1 MMLRLTKTGM
11 LFLFSVLMLL
21 SCSEKQLVKGNYQ
34 VIPLPQ
40 EINPNNQ
47 TSFTLTASAAISYP
61 KGNTRLENVANL
73 LARYI
78 ETSTG
83 NKLKV
88 GAGESASGINLVID
102 KAIVNKEGYVLT
114 ISSEGIRIAGATE
127 AGVFYGV
134 QTLRKSIPAS
144 KGKKNVEFAG
154 VTITD
159 APRFGYRGMM
169 LDVSRHFMPADSVK
183 CYIDM
188 LALHNVNRLHFHLTD
203 DQGWRIEIKKY
214 PKLTEIGSKRKET
227 VIGRNSG
234 VYDGKPYSGYY
245 TQDELRD
252 LVNYAQDRFITIIP
266 EIDLPGHQQAALSS
280 YPELGCTGGPYEV
293 WTQWGVSDNVICAGN
308 DQAMQFLE
316 DVLAEVIE
324 IFPSEYIH
332 IGGDECP
339 KTVWEKCPKCQARI
353 NAQGIKA
360 DQHHSAE
367 AYLQSYVI
375 SRMEKFVES
384 KGRHIIGWDEILEG
398 GLAPNA
404 TVMSWRGME
413 GGIQAAQ
420 QHHDVIMTP
429 SSHVYFDHYQSTD
442 TDLEPL
448 AIGGFS
454 SLERVYSFEP
464 VPDIL
469 KEEEQKYIIGAQA
482 NLWREYIPTYSHA
495 LYMTLPRLAALSEV
509 QWTSKEKKNY
519 QSFLNRCAKLTDHY
533 TLNGYNFA
541 KHLFDVNAK
550 LTTDTENGSLLI
562 SLSTLG
568 DGDIYYTTDGT
579 TPTVKSNKYENPV
592 VIKQDAHFQAKVIR
606 ANSESRVY
614 SEKIYFSK
622 ATMKPIT
629 LKEQPSK
636 GYSFNGAPALADGI
650 KGNSNYKTGRWLGF
664 QGKDID
670 AVIDLKGATEISKI
684 KFSTNVVKGDWIV
697 DAGEIIVRVSED
709 GKTFREIAKEVLP
722 EMKATD
728 KDGIYPHEISFA
740 SVKVNYVQVT
750 IKKVS
755 LPSWHGGAGS
765 PAFIF
770 VDEIEVL

>member
-1 MMLRLTKTGM
+1 MLRLTKTGM

-73 LARYI
+73 LAGYI
-78 ETSTG
+78 ESSTG

-102 KAIVNKEGYVLT
+102 KAIANKEGYVLT

-252 LVNYAQDRFITIIP
+252 LVNYAQDRFITIVP

-316 DVLAEVIE
+316 DVLAEVIA

-469 KEEEQKYIIGAQA
+469 KEEEKKYIIGAQA

-509 QWTSKEKKNY
+509 QWTSKEKKDY

-541 KHLFDVNAK
+541 KHLFDVNAR

-579 TPTVKSNKYENPV
+579 TPTAKSNKYENPV

-606 ANSESRVY
+606 TNSESRVY

-622 ATMKPIT
+622 ATMKPIS

-684 KFSTNVVKGDWIV
+684 KFSTNVVKGDWIM
-697 DAGEIIVRVSED
+697 DAGEIIVRVSDD

-740 SVKVNYVQVT
+740 SVKANYVQVT

>member
-1 MMLRLTKTGM
+1 MLRLTKTGM

-73 LARYI
+73 LAGYI
-78 ETSTG
+78 ESSTG

-102 KAIVNKEGYVLT
+102 KAIANKEGYVLT

-159 APRFGYRGMM
+159 APRFDYRGMM

-214 PKLTEIGSKRKET
+214 PKLTEIGSKREET

-252 LVNYAQDRFITIIP
+252 LVNYAQDRFITIVP

-316 DVLAEVIE
+316 DVLAEVIA

-469 KEEEQKYIIGAQA
+469 KEEEKKYIIGAQA

-509 QWTSKEKKNY
+509 QWTSKEKKDY

-541 KHLFDVNAK
+541 KHLFDVNAR

-579 TPTVKSNKYENPV
+579 TPTAKSNKYENPV

-606 ANSESRVY
+606 TNSESRVY

-629 LKEQPSK
+629 LNEQPSK

-670 AVIDLKGATEISKI
+670 AVIDMKRATEISKI
-684 KFSTNVVKGDWIV
+684 KFSTNVVKGDWIM
-697 DAGEIIVRVSED
+697 DAGEIIVRVSDD

-740 SVKVNYVQVT
+740 SVKANYVQVT

>member
-1 MMLRLTKTGM
+1 MLRLTKTGM

-73 LARYI
+73 LAGYI
-78 ETSTG
+78 ESSTG

-102 KAIVNKEGYVLT
+102 KAIANKEGYVLT

-252 LVNYAQDRFITIIP
+252 LVNYAQERFITIVP

-316 DVLAEVIE
+316 DVLAEVIA

-469 KEEEQKYIIGAQA
+469 KEEEKKYIIGAQA

-509 QWTSKEKKNY
+509 QWTSKEKKDY

-541 KHLFDVNAK
+541 KHLFDVNAR

-579 TPTVKSNKYENPV
+579 TPTAKSNKYENPV

-622 ATMKPIT
+622 ATMKPIS

-684 KFSTNVVKGDWIV
+684 KFSTNVVKGDWIM
-697 DAGEIIVRVSED
+697 DAGEIIVRVSDD

-740 SVKVNYVQVT
+740 SVKANYVQVT

>member
-1 MMLRLTKTGM
+1 MLRLTKTGM

-73 LARYI
+73 LAGYI
-78 ETSTG
+78 ESSTG

-102 KAIVNKEGYVLT
+102 KAIANKEGYVLT

-252 LVNYAQDRFITIIP
+252 LVNYAQDRFITIVP

-316 DVLAEVIE
+316 DVLAEVIA

-469 KEEEQKYIIGAQA
+469 KEEEKKYIIGAQA

-509 QWTSKEKKNY
+509 QWTSKEKKDY

-541 KHLFDVNAK
+541 KHLFDVNAR

-579 TPTVKSNKYENPV
+579 TPTAKSNKYENPV

-622 ATMKPIT
+622 ATMKPIS

-697 DAGEIIVRVSED
+697 DAGEIIVRVSDD

-740 SVKVNYVQVT
+740 SVKANYVQVT

>member
-73 LARYI
+73 LAGYI
-78 ETSTG
+78 ESSTG

-88 GAGESASGINLVID
+88 GAGESARGINLVID
-102 KAIVNKEGYVLT
+102 KAIANKEGYVLT

-252 LVNYAQDRFITIIP
+252 LVNYAQERFITIVP

-316 DVLAEVIE
+316 DVLAEVIA

-442 TDLEPL
+442 TELEPL

-469 KEEEQKYIIGAQA
+469 KEEEKKYIIGAQA

-541 KHLFDVNAK
+541 KHLFDVNAR

-579 TPTVKSNKYENPV
+579 TPTAKSNKYENPV

-670 AVIDLKGATEISKI
+670 AVINLKGATEISKI
-684 KFSTNVVKGDWIV
+684 KFSTNVVKGDWIM
-697 DAGEIIVRVSED
+697 DAGEIIVRVSDD

-740 SVKVNYVQVT
+740 SVKANYVQVT

>member
-1 MMLRLTKTGM
+1 MLRLTKTGM

-73 LARYI
+73 LAGYI
-78 ETSTG
+78 ESSTG

-102 KAIVNKEGYVLT
+102 KAIANKEGYVLT

-252 LVNYAQDRFITIIP
+252 LVNYAQERFITIVP

-464 VPDIL
+464 VPYIL
-469 KEEEQKYIIGAQA
+469 KEEEKKYIIGAQA

-541 KHLFDVNAK
+541 KHLFDVNAR

-579 TPTVKSNKYENPV
+579 TPTAKSNKYENPV

-670 AVIDLKGATEISKI
+670 AVINLKGATEISKI

-697 DAGEIIVRVSED
+697 DAGEIIVRVSDD

-740 SVKVNYVQVT
+740 SVKANYVQVT

>member
-1 MMLRLTKTGM
+1 MLRLTKTGM

-73 LARYI
+73 LAGYI
-78 ETSTG
+78 ESSTG

-102 KAIVNKEGYVLT
+102 KAIANKEGYVLT

-252 LVNYAQDRFITIIP
+252 LVNYAQDRFITIVP

-316 DVLAEVIE
+316 DVLAEVIA

-469 KEEEQKYIIGAQA
+469 KEEEKKYIIGAQA

-509 QWTSKEKKNY
+509 QWTSKEKKDY

-541 KHLFDVNAK
+541 KHLFDVNAR

-579 TPTVKSNKYENPV
+579 TPTAKSNKYENPV

-606 ANSESRVY
+606 TNSESRVY

-684 KFSTNVVKGDWIV
+684 KFSTNVVKGDWIM

-740 SVKVNYVQVT
+740 SVKANYVQVT

>member
-1 MMLRLTKTGM
+1 MLRLTKTGM

-73 LARYI
+73 LAGYI
-78 ETSTG
+78 ESSTG

-102 KAIVNKEGYVLT
+102 KAIANKEGYVLT

-252 LVNYAQDRFITIIP
+252 LVNYAQERFITIVP

-316 DVLAEVIE
+316 DVLAEVIA

-469 KEEEQKYIIGAQA
+469 KEEEKKYIIGAQA

-509 QWTSKEKKNY
+509 QWTSKEKKDY

-541 KHLFDVNAK
+541 KHLFDVNAR
-550 LTTDTENGSLLI
+550 LTTDTENGSLHI

-579 TPTVKSNKYENPV
+579 TPTAKSNKYENPV

-684 KFSTNVVKGDWIV
+684 KFSTNVVKGDWIM
-697 DAGEIIVRVSED
+697 DAGEIIVRVSDD

-740 SVKVNYVQVT
+740 SVKANYVQVT

>member
-73 LARYI
+73 LAGYI
-78 ETSTG
+78 ESSTG

-102 KAIVNKEGYVLT
+102 KAIANKEGYVLT

-252 LVNYAQDRFITIIP
+252 LVNYAQDRFITIVP

-293 WTQWGVSDNVICAGN
+293 WTQWGVWDNVICAGN

-316 DVLAEVIE
+316 DVLAEVIA

-469 KEEEQKYIIGAQA
+469 KEEEKKYIIGAQA

-509 QWTSKEKKNY
+509 QWTSKEKKDY

-541 KHLFDVNAK
+541 KHLFDVNAR

-568 DGDIYYTTDGT
+568 EGDIYYTTDGT
-579 TPTVKSNKYENPV
+579 TPTAKSNKYENPV

-606 ANSESRVY
+606 TNSESRVY

-629 LKEQPSK
+629 LNEQPSK

-684 KFSTNVVKGDWIV
+684 KFSTNVVKGDWIM
-697 DAGEIIVRVSED
+697 DAGEIIVRVSDD

-740 SVKVNYVQVT
+740 SVKANYVQVT

>member
-1 MMLRLTKTGM
+1 MLRLTKTGM

-47 TSFTLTASAAISYP
+47 TSFTLPASAAISYP

-73 LARYI
+73 LAGYI
-78 ETSTG
+78 ESSTG

-102 KAIVNKEGYVLT
+102 KAIANKEGYVLT

-154 VTITD
+154 VTIKD

-252 LVNYAQDRFITIIP
+252 LVNYAQDRFITIVP

-316 DVLAEVIE
+316 DVLAEVIA

-469 KEEEQKYIIGAQA
+469 KEEEKKYIIGAQA

-509 QWTSKEKKNY
+509 QWTSKEKKDY

-541 KHLFDVNAK
+541 KHLFDVNAR

-579 TPTVKSNKYENPV
+579 TPTAKSNKYENPV

-606 ANSESRVY
+606 TNSESRVY

-622 ATMKPIT
+622 ATMKPIS

-740 SVKVNYVQVT
+740 SVKANYVQVT

>member
-1 MMLRLTKTGM
+1 MLRLTKTGM

-73 LARYI
+73 LAGYI
-78 ETSTG
+78 ESSTG

-102 KAIVNKEGYVLT
+102 KAIANKEGYVLT

-252 LVNYAQDRFITIIP
+252 LVNYAQDRFITIVP

-316 DVLAEVIE
+316 DVLAEVIA

-469 KEEEQKYIIGAQA
+469 KEEEKKYIIGAQA

-509 QWTSKEKKNY
+509 QWTSKEKKDY

-541 KHLFDVNAK
+541 KHLFDVNAR

-579 TPTVKSNKYENPV
+579 TPTAKSNKYENPV

-629 LKEQPSK
+629 LNEQPSK

-684 KFSTNVVKGDWIV
+684 KFSTNVVKGDWIM
-697 DAGEIIVRVSED
+697 DAGEIIVRVSDD

-740 SVKVNYVQVT
+740 SVKANYVQVT

>member
-1 MMLRLTKTGM
+1 MLRLTKTGM

-73 LARYI
+73 LAGYI
-78 ETSTG
+78 ESSTG

-252 LVNYAQDRFITIIP
+252 LVNYAQERFITIVP

-384 KGRHIIGWDEILEG
+384 KGRHTIGWDEILEG

-469 KEEEQKYIIGAQA
+469 KEEEKKYIIGAQA

-509 QWTSKEKKNY
+509 QWTSKEKKDY

-541 KHLFDVNAK
+541 KHLFDVNAR

-579 TPTVKSNKYENPV
+579 TPTAKSNKYENPV

-606 ANSESRVY
+606 TNSESRVY

-629 LKEQPSK
+629 LNEQPSK

-697 DAGEIIVRVSED
+697 DAGEIIVRVSDD

-740 SVKVNYVQVT
+740 SVKANYVQVT

>member
-1 MMLRLTKTGM
+1 MLRLTKTGM

-73 LARYI
+73 LAGYI
-78 ETSTG
+78 ESSTG

-102 KAIVNKEGYVLT
+102 KAIANKEGYVLT

-252 LVNYAQDRFITIIP
+252 LVNYAQDRFITIVP

-316 DVLAEVIE
+316 DVLAEVIA

-469 KEEEQKYIIGAQA
+469 KEEEKKYIIGAQA

-509 QWTSKEKKNY
+509 QWTSKEKKDY

-541 KHLFDVNAK
+541 KHLFDVNAR

-579 TPTVKSNKYENPV
+579 TPTAKSNKYENPV

-606 ANSESRVY
+606 TNSESRVY

-629 LKEQPSK
+629 LQEQPSK

-684 KFSTNVVKGDWIV
+684 KFSTNVVKGDWIM
-697 DAGEIIVRVSED
+697 DAGEIIVRVSDD

-740 SVKVNYVQVT
+740 SVKANYVQVT

>member
-1 MMLRLTKTGM
+1 MLRLTKTGM

-73 LARYI
+73 LAGYI
-78 ETSTG
+78 ESSTG

-102 KAIVNKEGYVLT
+102 KAIANKEGYVLT

-159 APRFGYRGMM
+159 APRFDYRGMM

-252 LVNYAQDRFITIIP
+252 LVNYAQERFITIVP

-316 DVLAEVIE
+316 DVLAEVIA

-469 KEEEQKYIIGAQA
+469 KEEEKKYIIGAQA

-509 QWTSKEKKNY
+509 QWTSKEKKDY

-541 KHLFDVNAK
+541 KHLFDVNAR

-579 TPTVKSNKYENPV
+579 TPTAKSNKYENPV

-606 ANSESRVY
+606 TNSESRVY

-684 KFSTNVVKGDWIV
+684 KFSTNVVKGDWIM

-740 SVKVNYVQVT
+740 SVKANYVQVT

>member
-1 MMLRLTKTGM
+1 MLRLTKTGM

-73 LARYI
+73 LAGYI
-78 ETSTG
+78 ESSTG

-102 KAIVNKEGYVLT
+102 KAIANKEGYVLT

-252 LVNYAQDRFITIIP
+252 LVNYAQDRFITIVP

-316 DVLAEVIE
+316 DVLAEVIA

-469 KEEEQKYIIGAQA
+469 KEEEKKYIIGAQA

-509 QWTSKEKKNY
+509 QWTSKEKKDY

-541 KHLFDVNAK
+541 KHLFDVNAR

-579 TPTVKSNKYENPV
+579 TPTAKSNKYKNPV

-684 KFSTNVVKGDWIV
+684 KFSTNVVKGDWIM
-697 DAGEIIVRVSED
+697 DAGEIIVRVSDD

-740 SVKVNYVQVT
+740 SVKANYVQVT

>member
-1 MMLRLTKTGM
+1 MLRLTKTGM

-73 LARYI
+73 LAGYI
-78 ETSTG
+78 ESSTG

-252 LVNYAQDRFITIIP
+252 LVNYAQDRFITIVP

-316 DVLAEVIE
+316 DVLAEVIA

-469 KEEEQKYIIGAQA
+469 KEEEKKYIIGAQA

-509 QWTSKEKKNY
+509 QWTSKEKKDY

-541 KHLFDVNAK
+541 KHLFDVNAR

-579 TPTVKSNKYENPV
+579 TPTAKSNKYENPV

-606 ANSESRVY
+606 TNSESRVY

-622 ATMKPIT
+622 ATMKPIS

-684 KFSTNVVKGDWIV
+684 KFSTNVVKGDWIM
-697 DAGEIIVRVSED
+697 DAGEIIVRVSDD

-740 SVKVNYVQVT
+740 SVKANYVQVT

>member
-1 MMLRLTKTGM
+1 MLRLTKTGM

-73 LARYI
+73 LAGYI
-78 ETSTG
+78 ESSTG

-102 KAIVNKEGYVLT
+102 KAIANKEGYVLT

-252 LVNYAQDRFITIIP
+252 LVNYAQERFITIVP

-316 DVLAEVIE
+316 DVLAEVIA

-469 KEEEQKYIIGAQA
+469 KEEEKKYIIGAQA

-509 QWTSKEKKNY
+509 QWTSKEKKDY

-541 KHLFDVNAK
+541 KHLFDVNAR

-579 TPTVKSNKYENPV
+579 TPTAKSNKYENPV

-606 ANSESRVY
+606 TNSESRVY

-622 ATMKPIT
+622 ATMKPIS

-709 GKTFREIAKEVLP
+709 GKTFREIAKEVLH

-740 SVKVNYVQVT
+740 SVKANYVQVT

>member
-1 MMLRLTKTGM
+1 MLRLTKTGM

-73 LARYI
+73 LAGYI
-78 ETSTG
+78 ESSTG

-102 KAIVNKEGYVLT
+102 KAIANKEGYVLT

-252 LVNYAQDRFITIIP
+252 LVNYAQERFITIVP

-316 DVLAEVIE
+316 DVLAEVIA

-469 KEEEQKYIIGAQA
+469 KEEEKKYIIGAQA

-509 QWTSKEKKNY
+509 QWTSKEKKDY

-541 KHLFDVNAK
+541 KHLFDVNAR

-579 TPTVKSNKYENPV
+579 TPTAKSNKYENPV

-622 ATMKPIT
+622 ATMKPIS

-670 AVIDLKGATEISKI
+670 AVINLKGATEISKI

-740 SVKVNYVQVT
+740 SVKANYVQVT

>member
-1 MMLRLTKTGM
+1 MLRLTKTGM

-73 LARYI
+73 LAGYI
-78 ETSTG
+78 ESSTG

-102 KAIVNKEGYVLT
+102 KAIANKEGYVLT

-252 LVNYAQDRFITIIP
+252 LVNYAQDRFITIVP

-316 DVLAEVIE
+316 DVLAEVIA

-469 KEEEQKYIIGAQA
+469 KEEEKKYIIGAQA

-509 QWTSKEKKNY
+509 QWTSKEKKDY

-541 KHLFDVNAK
+541 KHLFDVNAR

-579 TPTVKSNKYENPV
+579 TPTAKSNKYENPV

-622 ATMKPIT
+622 ATMKPIS

-670 AVIDLKGATEISKI
+670 AVINLKGATEISKI

-740 SVKVNYVQVT
+740 SVKANYVQVT

>member
-73 LARYI
+73 LAGYI
-78 ETSTG
+78 ESSTG

-102 KAIVNKEGYVLT
+102 KAIANKEGYVLT

-252 LVNYAQDRFITIIP
+252 LVNYAQDRFITIVP

-469 KEEEQKYIIGAQA
+469 KEEEKKYIIGAQA

-509 QWTSKEKKNY
+509 QWTSKEKKDY

-541 KHLFDVNAK
+541 KHLFDVNAR

-579 TPTVKSNKYENPV
+579 TPTAKSNKYENPV

-606 ANSESRVY
+606 TNSESRVY

-622 ATMKPIT
+622 ATMKPIS

-740 SVKVNYVQVT
+740 SVKANYVQVT

>member
-1 MMLRLTKTGM
+1 MLRLTKTGM

-73 LARYI
+73 LAGYI
-78 ETSTG
+78 ESSTG

-88 GAGESASGINLVID
+88 GAGESARGINLVID
-102 KAIVNKEGYVLT
+102 KAIANKEGYVLT

-252 LVNYAQDRFITIIP
+252 LVNYAQERFITIVP

-316 DVLAEVIE
+316 DVLAEVIA

-469 KEEEQKYIIGAQA
+469 KEEEKKYIIGAQA

-509 QWTSKEKKNY
+509 QWTSKEKKDY

-541 KHLFDVNAK
+541 KHLFDVNAR

-579 TPTVKSNKYENPV
+579 TPTAKSNKYENPV

-622 ATMKPIT
+622 ATMKPIS

-684 KFSTNVVKGDWIV
+684 KFSTNVVKGDWIM
-697 DAGEIIVRVSED
+697 DAGEIIVRVSDD

-740 SVKVNYVQVT
+740 SVKANYVQVT

>member
-1 MMLRLTKTGM
+1 MMLRLTKTGI

-47 TSFTLTASAAISYP
+47 TSFTLTASTVISYP

-73 LARYI
+73 LAGYI

-144 KGKKNVEFAG
+144 KGKKNLEFAG

-245 TQDELRD
+245 TQDELRY

-684 KFSTNVVKGDWIV
+684 KFSTNVVKGDWIM

-740 SVKVNYVQVT
+740 SVKANYVQVT

>member
-1 MMLRLTKTGM
+1 MLRLTKTGM

-61 KGNTRLENVANL
+61 KGNIRLENVANL
-73 LARYI
+73 LAGYI
-78 ETSTG
+78 ESTTG

-102 KAIVNKEGYVLT
+102 KAIANKEGYVLT

-252 LVNYAQDRFITIIP
+252 LVNYAQERFITIVP

-316 DVLAEVIE
+316 DVLAEVID

-469 KEEEQKYIIGAQA
+469 KEEEKKYIIGAQA

-509 QWTSKEKKNY
+509 QWTSKEKKDY

-541 KHLFDVNAK
+541 KHLFDVNAR

-568 DGDIYYTTDGT
+568 EGDIYYTTDGT
-579 TPTVKSNKYENPV
+579 TPTAKSNKYKNPV

-684 KFSTNVVKGDWIV
+684 KFSTNVVKGDWIM
-697 DAGEIIVRVSED
+697 DAGEIIVRVSDD

-740 SVKVNYVQVT
+740 SVKANYVQVT

>member
-73 LARYI
+73 LAGYI
-78 ETSTG
+78 ESSTG

-102 KAIVNKEGYVLT
+102 KAIANKEGYVLT

-252 LVNYAQDRFITIIP
+252 LVNYAQDRFITIVP

-469 KEEEQKYIIGAQA
+469 KEEEKKYIIGAQA

-509 QWTSKEKKNY
+509 QWTSKEKKDY

-541 KHLFDVNAK
+541 KHLFDVNAR

-579 TPTVKSNKYENPV
+579 TPTAKSNKYENPV

-684 KFSTNVVKGDWIV
+684 KFSTNVVKGDWIM
-697 DAGEIIVRVSED
+697 DAGEIIVRVSDD

-740 SVKVNYVQVT
+740 SVKANYVQVN